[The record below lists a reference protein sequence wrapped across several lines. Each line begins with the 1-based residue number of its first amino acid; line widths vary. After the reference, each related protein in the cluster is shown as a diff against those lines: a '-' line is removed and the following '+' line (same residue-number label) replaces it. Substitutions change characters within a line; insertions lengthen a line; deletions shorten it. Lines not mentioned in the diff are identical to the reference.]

1 MVPQTLETSEQENN
15 MILASAILAAALAAE
30 PQTVSYSLPQTV
42 IVVEISATRE
52 QWEAGPY
59 SQWAEELLGIEAVK
73 ADSTAYSISGIDIR
87 CEAEADQSR
96 RYSLRLSEGA
106 RPVYLSMTRQ
116 GLVAG
121 KNLQLRNGSAINR
134 RLSPVEAP
142 RLGAKL
148 PGSGNMKKEAQA
160 AAKRIAELRQ
170 ARYDI
175 LIGNTDATYSGDALR
190 AAVEDLRRME
200 DELMLYF
207 TGTYSSTSENYTFEI
222 VPSAEGTAVYEAFC
236 LLPGEGIVPAGS
248 VDGIPYYLEVDAEPV
263 ATIERD
269 PEPEPV
275 EEEKPKKKKK
285 KNEPEP
291 VLPSQYITYRIPAM
305 CQVRL
310 SDGEKTIA
318 ELRLPVYQ
326 LGIEEQYPIY
336 N

>member
-59 SQWAEELLGIEAVK
+59 SQWASELLGIEAVE

-160 AAKRIAELRQ
+160 AAKRIAELR
-170 ARYDI
+170 
-175 LIGNTDATYSGDALR
+175 
-190 AAVEDLRRME
+190 
-200 DELMLYF
+200 
-207 TGTYSSTSENYTFEI
+207 
-222 VPSAEGTAVYEAFC
+222 
-236 LLPGEGIVPAGS
+236 
-248 VDGIPYYLEVDAEPV
+248 
-263 ATIERD
+263 
-269 PEPEPV
+269 
-275 EEEKPKKKKK
+275 
-285 KNEPEP
+285 
-291 VLPSQYITYRIPAM
+291 
-305 CQVRL
+305 
-310 SDGEKTIA
+310 
-318 ELRLPVYQ
+318 LPVYQ